1 MMGDFE
7 KFTVMTRAARRRLSH
22 TAFAK
27 RISAVLVGTF
37 VAVLGAFLVRDQ
49 AVPRLEES
57 FRLTGNAST
66 TATKPQA
73 EGSREPA
80 VASGEPFNVLVIGS
94 DRRPPQQ
101 RTEETSGTRSD
112 TLMLVRVEPETG
124 NTRIVSIPRDLL
136 VEIAP
141 DEEGKI
147 NSSYTEGGPERVVDV
162 VENYTQASVDHTVI
176 IGFKGFTKVVDAMG
190 GVKID
195 VEEGL
200 PANHD
205 LQSGIHTLNGKQ
217 ALFYVR
223 YRGSAGGDLD
233 RIDRQRQVVAAMRSQ
248 AMRVDS
254 LTKLPALV
262 KALDKNVKSDLDFQ
276 ETLTLGR
283 ALIQRGGGA
292 QLRSTKLEG
301 DPETLPDGEEVLVP
315 DEAANEEILRDF
327 R

>member
-7 KFTVMTRAARRRLSH
+7 RFTIMTRATRRRLRYV
-22 TAFAK
+22 AFTR
-27 RISAVLVGTF
+27 RISAVLVGTV
-37 VAVLGAFLVRDQ
+37 VAVLGVFLVKDQ
-49 AVPRLEES
+49 AVPRFEES

-73 EGSREPA
+73 EESPEPA
-80 VASGEPFNVLVIGS
+80 VASGEPFNILVMGM

-112 TLMLVRVEPETG
+112 ALMLVRVEPETG

-136 VEIAP
+136 VELAP

-147 NSSYTEGGPERVVDV
+147 NSAYTEGGPERIVDV
-162 VENYTQASVDHTVI
+162 VENYTQASVDHTVV
-176 IGFKGFTKVVDAMG
+176 IGFKGFREIVDALG
-190 GVKID
+190 GLKID

-200 PANHD
+200 PANKG

-223 YRGSAGGDLD
+223 YRSSAGGDLD
-233 RIDRQRQVVAAMRSQ
+233 RMDRQRQVVAALRSQ
-248 AMRVDS
+248 AMRIDT

-262 KALDKNVKSDLDFQ
+262 EVLDENVKSDLDFQ
-276 ETLTLGR
+276 ETVTLGR

-301 DPETLPDGEEVLVP
+301 DPETLLDGEEVLVP
-315 DEAANEEILRDF
+315 NEAANEEILRDF